1 MLSVNQNSKRP
12 VAEKLEI
19 PRLLQGVQP
28 HGHCAPHSKYTIV
41 HGTRG
46 VGQCL
51 RKQMQFK

>member
-1 MLSVNQNSKRP
+1 MLSVNRNSKRP

-28 HGHCAPHSKYTIV
+28 HGHSAPHSKYTIV
-41 HGTRG
+41 LGTRG